1 MINNFKFLKENVR
14 AEAAAC
20 NPFLLL
26 ADGGVLSETRVRWL
40 IPMVKYRVTD

>member
-26 ADGGVLSETRVRWL
+26 ADGVLSETESGGL
-40 IPMVKYRVTD
+40 F